1 LSVTPQAELIPKL
14 KADAILRLLERKERI
29 DKRGLEDFRPIE
41 IITNYIKNAEGSAY
55 VKLGTTQVVVGV
67 KLEVGSPYPDTPNE
81 GVLIVNA
88 EFVPLASPSF
98 EPGPPDE
105 NAIEL
110 ARVID
115 RSLREYRAVDM
126 KKLVLIPGKKV
137 WLVWLDIYVLDHG
150 GNLIDASSIA
160 AMAALLVTKIP
171 KAEVN
176 KDTGEVTIDKTQY
189 VAELPIRGS
198 VVTVTI
204 GKIGNYLIIDPT
216 YEEEQII
223 DTKVTIAVS
232 SDGKIVGIQKSGMG
246 DLTLNDVKKAVN
258 IALAKAPQILQQIEN
273 TVGRLKTTEN

>member
-1 LSVTPQAELIPKL
+1 MSVTPQAELIPKL